1 MASTVDTD
9 ASVGGSWSTGDHA
22 HTRCARGLGVGFRH
36 EARPT
41 FVAVGDEL
49 DLLGVP
55 QTVQDG
61 REAFAWD
68 IEHVAYALVA
78 QTVHNSVAAI
88 HPACFGCGWHC
99 FPHCYVAMMR
109 GSSGLSRRVTPQK
122 TGEGTSQHHTHRSNP
137 ASDAPGVGSMAQL
150 CSE

>member
-1 MASTVDTD
+1 MLRHKPESEQGWFYRASERVFNGIIAFYGMTLRWVLRHRIATLVVAIATTVDTD

-78 QTVHNSVAAI
+78 QTIHNSVAAI

-99 FPHCYVAMMR
+99 FPH
-109 GSSGLSRRVTPQK
+109 
-122 TGEGTSQHHTHRSNP
+122 
-137 ASDAPGVGSMAQL
+137 
-150 CSE
+150 